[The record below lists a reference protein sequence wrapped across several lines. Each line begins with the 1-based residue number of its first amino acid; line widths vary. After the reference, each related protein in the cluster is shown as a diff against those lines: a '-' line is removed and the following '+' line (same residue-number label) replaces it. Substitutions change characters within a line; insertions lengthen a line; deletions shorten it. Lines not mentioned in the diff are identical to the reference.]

1 MKKAKLLMLGQMM
14 AVIALLIFSETLC
27 AQKKS
32 NSTDYIVF
40 MNGDSLYGKISSVTD
55 SKLSWRDGDTQM
67 DFFPDQVFR
76 VYQNSKSKIFA
87 PSYIE
92 TGLEKVKNTKPQIF
106 RINKEKSEEL
116 RFAELI
122 QDGEIMVYYFKSS
135 GLAVGGGTSGPI
147 LGFTTTKYWCA
158 LKRSS
163 GEIIELNDVVKD
175 ILGNDVKQRAKAL
188 SALIEDEP
196 SILKQFQLERKYSYE
211 LFLNYIKKYNEARLS
226 KENGGGI
233 VSERMIY

>member
-32 NSTDYIVF
+32 NNTDYIVF

-87 PSYIE
+87 PSHIE

-122 QDGEIMVYYFKSS
+122 LDGEIMVYYFKSS
-135 GLAVGGGTSGPI
+135 SLAVGGGTSGPI

-196 SILKQFQLERKYSYE
+196 TILKQFQLERKYSYE

-226 KENGGGI
+226 KENGASI
-233 VSERMIY
+233 VSERIIY